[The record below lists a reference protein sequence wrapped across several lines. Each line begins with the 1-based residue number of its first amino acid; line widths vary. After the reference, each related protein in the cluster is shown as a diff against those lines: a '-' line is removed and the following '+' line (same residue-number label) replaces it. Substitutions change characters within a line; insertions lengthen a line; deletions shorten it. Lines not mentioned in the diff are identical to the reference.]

1 MQGSFLKGI
10 GMTLIDDVA
19 QRQDALL
26 ASLEQIVRMET
37 PSTDKA
43 AVDRLVQHLRAE
55 CEQRGAAI
63 ESRDQTDW
71 GDLTIASW
79 PGAGSESGQILVMT
93 HIDTVWPVGTI
104 DRLPWTID
112 GDVARGP
119 GIFDMKASVA
129 MMLEAMRIIQER
141 NTQHRPIK
149 WLINTDEEMGS
160 PGSRPVIEE
169 LARESEYVLC
179 LEPPVPPNGALKTA
193 RKGVGMF
200 TLKVTG
206 KASHAGADPKAGVS
220 AIQELAN
227 QIQYLHSLTD
237 FDLGTTVNV
246 GVISGGTRRNV
257 IAAEAEALIDLRV
270 VTMDEAER
278 TVEAILG
285 CRASVPGAT
294 VSVEGSLN
302 RPPMERTE
310 AIAAA
315 FQRAHAIGKGIGLD
329 LQEASTGG
337 ASDGNF
343 TAAAGATTIDGLGC
357 TGNGGHADSEH
368 ILVSG
373 LVERTALLTALLT
386 EL

>member
-1 MQGSFLKGI
+1 MITIEDIAK
-10 GMTLIDDVA
+10 
-19 QRQDALL
+19 RQDALL
-26 ASLEQIVRMET
+26 ASLEQIVRFET
-37 PSTDKA
+37 PSNDKA
-43 AVDRLVQHLRAE
+43 AMDKLVKHLRTE
-55 CEQRGAAI
+55 CEKLGASI
-63 ESRDQTDW
+63 ESRDQSEW

-79 PGAGSESGQILVMT
+79 PGTGPETGQILVMT

-104 DRLPWTID
+104 DRLPWSID
-112 GDVARGP
+112 GDIARGP

-129 MMLEAMRIIQER
+129 MMLEAMRSIQER
-141 NTQHRPIK
+141 NVEHRPIK
-149 WLINTDEEMGS
+149 WLINTEEEMGS
-160 PGSRPVIEE
+160 PASRPVIEE
-169 LARESEYVLC
+169 LAKESELVLC
-179 LEPPVPPNGALKTA
+179 LEPPVPPHGSLKTA

-237 FDLGTTVNV
+237 HDLGTTVNV
-246 GVISGGTRRNV
+246 GVVAGGTRRNV
-257 IAAEAEALIDLRV
+257 VPAEAEALIDLRV

-278 TVEAILG
+278 TVEAIRG
-285 CRASVPGAT
+285 CRASLAGASVT
-294 VSVEGSLN
+294 VEGDLN

-315 FQRAHAIGKGIGLD
+315 FQRARGIGEKLGLD

-343 TAAAGATTIDGLGC
+343 TAAVGATTIDGLGC
-357 TGNGGHADSEH
+357 TGDGGHADTEH
-368 ILVSG
+368 IKVSG
-373 LVERTALLTALLT
+373 LVERTALLTALLS

>member
-1 MQGSFLKGI
+1 MSLV
-10 GMTLIDDVA
+10 DDVSA
-19 QRQDALL
+19 RKQAILD
-26 ASLEQIVRMET
+26 SLETIVQLES

-43 AVDRLVQHLRAE
+43 AVDRLVKHLREA
-55 CEQRGAAI
+55 CEKLGASI
-63 ESRDQTDW
+63 ESHDQSDW
-71 GDLTIASW
+71 GDLTVASW
-79 PGAGSESGQILVMT
+79 PGSGSEDGQILVMT

-104 DRLPWTID
+104 DRLPWSIE
-112 GDVARGP
+112 GDVGRGP

-129 MMLEAMRIIQER
+129 MMLEAMRMISEQ
-141 NTQHRPIK
+141 NAANRPIK

-160 PGSRPVIEE
+160 PVSRPLIES

-179 LEPPVPPNGALKTA
+179 LEPPVPPHGALKTA

-200 TLKVTG
+200 TMKVTG

-220 AIQELAN
+220 AIQEMAN

-237 FDLGTTVNV
+237 HDLGTTVNV
-246 GVISGGTRRNV
+246 GVVRGGTRRNV
-257 IAAEAEALIDLRV
+257 IAAEAEAEIDLRV

-278 TVEAILG
+278 TVEAIFG
-285 CRASVPGAT
+285 CRASLPGAT
-294 VSVEGSLN
+294 VTVEGSLN

-315 FQRAHAIGKGIGLD
+315 FQRAKAIGESIGLE

-357 TGNGGHADSEH
+357 PGNGGHADSEH
-368 ILVSG
+368 ILISG
-373 LVERTALLTALLT
+373 LIERTALLKALLT

>member
-1 MQGSFLKGI
+1 M
-10 GMTLIDDVA
+10 MTLMDDVA
-19 QRQDALL
+19 KRQDQLL
-26 ASLEQIVRMET
+26 ASLEEIVRLES

-43 AVDRLVQHLRAE
+43 AVDKLVQHLRSE
-55 CEQRGAAI
+55 CEKRGATI
-63 ESRDQTDW
+63 ESHPQAEW
-71 GDLTIASW
+71 GDLTVASW
-79 PGAGSESGQILVMT
+79 PGTGSEDGQILVMT
-93 HIDTVWPVGTI
+93 HIDTVWPIGTI
-104 DRLPWTID
+104 ERLPWKID
-112 GDVARGP
+112 GNVGRGP

-129 MMLEAMRIIQER
+129 MMLEAMRIVQDSNSE
-141 NTQHRPIK
+141 HRPIK

-160 PGSRPVIEE
+160 PASRPLIEQ

-200 TLKVTG
+200 TVRVTG

-220 AIQELAN
+220 AIQEMAN

-237 FDLGTTVNV
+237 YELGTTVNV
-246 GVISGGTRRNV
+246 GVVQGGTRRNV
-257 IAAEAEALIDLRV
+257 VAAEAEALVDLRV

-278 TVEAILG
+278 TVEAIRG
-285 CRASVPGAT
+285 CRASLPGASVT
-294 VSVEGSLN
+294 VEGELN

-315 FQRAHAIGKGIGLD
+315 FQRAQQIGRGLGIELE
-329 LQEASTGG
+329 EASTGG
-337 ASDGNF
+337 GSDGNF

-357 TGNGGHADSEH
+357 IGDGGHADTEH

-373 LVERTALLTALLT
+373 LVERTALLAALLR

>member
-1 MQGSFLKGI
+1 
-10 GMTLIDDVA
+10 MTLIDDVA
-19 QRQDALL
+19 QRRDALL
-26 ASLEQIVRMET
+26 GSLEQIVRLES

-43 AVDRLVQHLRAE
+43 VIDKLVAHLRSE
-55 CEQRGAAI
+55 CEQLGATI

-79 PGAGSESGQILVMT
+79 PGTGSETGQILVMT

-104 DRLPWTID
+104 ERLPWSVE

-119 GIFDMKASVA
+119 GIFDMKASAA

-141 NTQHRPIK
+141 NTVRRPIK
-149 WLINTDEEMGS
+149 WLINTEEEMGS
-160 PGSRPVIEE
+160 PASRPVIEE

-179 LEPPVPPNGALKTA
+179 LEPPVPPHGALKTA

-200 TLKVTG
+200 SLKVTG

-237 FDLGTTVNV
+237 YDLGTTVNV

-278 TVEAILG
+278 TVEAIRG
-285 CRASVPGAT
+285 CRASLPGA
-294 VSVEGSLN
+294 SVTIEGDLN
-302 RPPMERTE
+302 RPPMERTD

-315 FQRAHAIGKGIGLD
+315 FQRAHAIGQSIGLD

-343 TAAAGATTIDGLGC
+343 TAAVGATTIDGLGC
-357 TGNGGHADSEH
+357 TGDGGHADTEH

-373 LVERTALLTALLT
+373 LVERTALLTALLS

>member
-1 MQGSFLKGI
+1 MI
-10 GMTLIDDVA
+10 TIEDVA
-19 QRQDALL
+19 KRQDALL
-26 ASLEQIVRMET
+26 ASLEQIVRLES
-37 PSTDKA
+37 PSTDKSA
-43 AVDRLVQHLRAE
+43 IDKLVQHLRTE
-55 CEQRGAAI
+55 CEKLGASI
-63 ESRDQTDW
+63 ESRDQTEW

-79 PGAGSESGQILVMT
+79 PGSGSNSGQILVMT

-104 DRLPWTID
+104 ERLPWSVE
-112 GDVARGP
+112 GDIARGP

-129 MMLEAMRIIQER
+129 MMLEAMRSIQER
-141 NTQHRPIK
+141 NVEHRPIK
-149 WLINTDEEMGS
+149 WLINTEEEMGS
-160 PGSRPVIEE
+160 PASRPVIEE
-169 LARESEYVLC
+169 LARESELVLC
-179 LEPPVPPNGALKTA
+179 LEPPVPPHGALKTA

-237 FDLGTTVNV
+237 HDLGTTVNV
-246 GVISGGTRRNV
+246 GVVSGGTRRNV
-257 IAAEAEALIDLRV
+257 VAAEADALIDLRV

-278 TVEAILG
+278 TVEAIRG
-285 CRASVPGAT
+285 CRASLPGAT
-294 VSVEGSLN
+294 VTVEGDLN

-315 FQRAHAIGKGIGLD
+315 FQRAHAIGEKLGLD

-343 TAAAGATTIDGLGC
+343 TAAVGATTIDGLGC
-357 TGNGGHADSEH
+357 TGNGGHADTEH
-368 ILVSG
+368 IKVSG
-373 LVERTALLTALLT
+373 LVERTALLTALLS